1 MKPEATSTLGRFAT
15 RHALSIAF
23 IAAALCLAGV
33 FCALRMPSSV
43 FPQTNFPRVVILVN
57 NGIMPADEMMATVT
71 RPIEEAMKDIPGAL
85 TVRSATK
92 RGSAQVNVFF
102 NWNVDMTQSEL
113 YVLGRLSQIRGDLP
127 ATAATEIERV
137 TFSAFP
143 IIGISLTSS
152 NRSITS
158 LWETANYE
166 LKPRFLQIPGVARVE
181 ITGGRAPEF
190 HVVVDPLRLQA
201 AGLGLTDVSD
211 ALAKNNLF
219 APAGMMEENYHLYL
233 TTVDGRVHSATDI
246 EKLVIVARGGHPVQ
260 VKDVARVERGAEPVF
275 LSVTAQGRDAV
286 LLNIQ
291 SQADGSTL
299 DIAAA
304 LKTQLEQLR
313 RELPP
318 DIQLAFFYDQ
328 SLFVRDSVGS
338 VWDAIVF
345 GLILSV
351 LILYFFL
358 KNWGSVWTAIVTIPI
373 TVLITLVAM
382 KLANMSFNMMTLG
395 GIAASI
401 GLVIDNAIV
410 VVEAMCVKIAAGR
423 PRLAGIQEAIGEIL
437 TPLIG
442 STLTPV
448 VVFIPLAFL
457 SGITGVFFRA
467 LALTMVVSLLTS
479 LVLALTL
486 TPSLAA
492 WFIRGRE
499 KMEHG
504 HAPNNPEGGWL
515 LARVI
520 RIYERALRAA
530 LRFRW
535 LTLLACGTVLIAS
548 VFIYAQLQSD
558 FLPDFDEGGFVID
571 YWAPPG
577 TSLTE
582 TSRQLDA
589 VEKILSANPDVESYS
604 RRLGAEMGM
613 FITEPYRGDFAV
625 KLKRDRKHST
635 DEVIAGLRHTFTGQF
650 PAFRWDFPGILTDV
664 IGDLQL
670 TPDPV
675 EIKLFSPD
683 LSWLQRAAPR
693 VEEEIKKIPGVVD
706 TFDGLTET
714 GPSVNFRVRP
724 ADAARFGLS
733 VQDIAETVST
743 ALLGQTASY
752 VLDGDRTVNIRVLAE
767 PERVKPLAN
776 LSELPLRTA
785 SGAVVRLNQVAD
797 VTEEPSEVE
806 LVRDDLR
813 QDIIVSARLEGRD
826 LGSAMKAIQ
835 AQLGQD
841 KWLPPGTVQY
851 GGLYQQQQESFRNLL
866 VVLLAAI
873 VLVFTVLLVEF
884 RSFNEPLAIVFGAIL
899 ALFGTV
905 AALWLAGIT
914 LNIVSF
920 LGAIIGVGIVAKNGI
935 LMLDFVQQLE
945 AGGVEL
951 AEALVRSGHRRLRPV
966 LMTSLAAALGML
978 PLAWGIGSGAEMLR
992 PLAIAVI
999 GALCISVLL
1008 SLVATPVCYY
1018 LLRTHKKISHPTQTN
1033 EGNSPLH
1040 S

>member
-1 MKPEATSTLGRFAT
+1 MKPDAISPLGLFAT
-15 RHALSIAF
+15 RHALSISF
-23 IAAALCLAGV
+23 IAAALCLAGI

-43 FPQTNFPRVVILVN
+43 FPQTNFPRVVIIAN

-71 RPIEEAMKDIPGAL
+71 RPVEEAMKDIPGAV

-92 RGSAQVNVFF
+92 RGSAQINVFF
-102 NWNVDMTQSEL
+102 NWNVDMSQSEL
-113 YVLGRLSQIRGDLP
+113 YVLGRLSQIRSDLP
-127 ATAATEIERV
+127 ATASTEIERV

-152 NRSITS
+152 NRDIMS

-181 ITGGRAPEF
+181 ITGGREPEY
-190 HVVVDPLRLQA
+190 HVVVDPLKLQA
-201 AGLGLTDVSD
+201 SNLGLSDVSD
-211 ALAKNNLF
+211 ALTKNNLF

-233 TTVDGRVHSATDI
+233 TTVDGRVRSGEEI
-246 EKLVIVARGGHPVQ
+246 GNVVVAFHGSHPVQ
-260 VKDVARVERGAEPVF
+260 IKDVARVERGPQPVF
-275 LSVTAQGRDAV
+275 QAVTAQGRDAV

-299 DIAAA
+299 DIAKA
-304 LKTQLEQLR
+304 LKIQLQKLR
-313 RELPP
+313 QELPP
-318 DIQLAFFYDQ
+318 DMHLGFFYDQ

-373 TVLITLVAM
+373 TVLMTLIAM
-382 KLANMSFNMMTLG
+382 KLVGMSFNMMTLG

-401 GLVIDNAIV
+401 GLLIDNAII

-437 TPLIG
+437 APLIG

-457 SGITGVFFRA
+457 SGIAGVFFRA

-479 LVLALTL
+479 LILALTL

-492 WFIRGRE
+492 WFIRER
-499 KMEHG
+499 G
-504 HAPNNPEGGWL
+504 HAPKNLDGGFL
-515 LARVI
+515 LTRVI
-520 RIYERALRAA
+520 RIYERSLRFA

-535 LTLLACGTVLIAS
+535 VTLLACVAVLVSS
-548 VFIYAQLQSD
+548 VFIYRELQSD
-558 FLPDFDEGGFVID
+558 FLPEFDEGGFVID

-577 TSLTE
+577 TSLAE

-589 VEKILSANPDVESYS
+589 AEKILSANPDVEGYS

-625 KLKRDRKHST
+625 KLKRNRKHST
-635 DEVIAGLRHTFTGQF
+635 DEVIAELRHTYNEQF

-664 IGDLQL
+664 IGDLQM

-683 LSWLQRAAPR
+683 LKWLRQTAPR
-693 VEEEIKKIPGVVD
+693 VEEEIKKIPGIVD

-714 GPSVNFRVRP
+714 GPSINFHVRP

-733 VQDIAETVST
+733 VQDIAVAVNT

-752 VLDGDRTVNIRVLAE
+752 VLEGDRIVNIRVLANPSSVNRIAALRE
-767 PERVKPLAN
+767 MQLRAAN
-776 LSELPLRTA
+776 
-785 SGAVVRLNQVAD
+785 GMVVRLSQMVD
-797 VTEEPSEVE
+797 VSEVPSEVE

-826 LGSAMKAIQ
+826 LGSAMKEIQ
-835 AQLGQD
+835 DKLSQD
-841 KWLPPGTVQY
+841 KWLPPGTVEY
-851 GGLYQQQQESFRNLL
+851 GGLYQQQQESFRNL
-866 VVLLAAI
+866 VMVLLAAI
-873 VLVFTVLLVEF
+873 LLVFTVLLIEF
-884 RSFNEPLAIVFGAIL
+884 RSFNEPVAIVFGAIL
-899 ALFGTV
+899 AMFGTV
-905 AALWLAGIT
+905 AALWITGIT

-945 AGGVEL
+945 ADGVEL
-951 AEALVRSGHRRLRPV
+951 VEALVRSGHRRLRPV

-992 PLAIAVI
+992 PLAVAVI

-1008 SLVATPVCYY
+1008 SLVATPVVYY
-1018 LLRTHKKISHPTQTN
+1018 ILRTMKKARPVSNTLIM
-1033 EGNSPLH
+1033 
-1040 S
+1040 